1 MIGDNPCLRGEEGTG
16 DHVGGEPYAP
26 PPGEAFTQLSPTEVC
41 RTMDPLLN
49 GMSHFARKCKN
60 PDYDVKSLN
69 FYGVNSEKI
78 LTSCEFNI
86 TPSGVSVG
94 YLCVSLAGPEPAGHG
109 KSGSGPQETEM
120 AFEVTAFPSPTTP
133 PSQQRSRAGMEGVAK
148 APQRSLTK

>member
-1 MIGDNPCLRGEEGTG
+1 MG
-16 DHVGGEPYAP
+16 
-26 PPGEAFTQLSPTEVC
+26 
-41 RTMDPLLN
+41 PLLN
-49 GMSHFARKCKN
+49 GMSHFPRKCKN

-78 LTSCEFNI
+78 LTSGEFNI

-133 PSQQRSRAGMEGVAK
+133 PGQQGSRAGMEGVVK